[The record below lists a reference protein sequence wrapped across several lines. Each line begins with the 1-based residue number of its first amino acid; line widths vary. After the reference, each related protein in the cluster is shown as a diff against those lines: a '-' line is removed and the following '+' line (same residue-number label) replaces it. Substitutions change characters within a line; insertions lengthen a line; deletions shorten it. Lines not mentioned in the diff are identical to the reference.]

1 MKNFTPMQ
9 LTCNFQTTPPK
20 ANSPALLVMPSM
32 TEPQVEELS
41 NITAKLASKPTDT
54 TNPVRNDGRRPKE
67 EKQRKIESQIAVGY
81 IQSEVAFAAAVGN
94 LAPKSEQ
101 EPLQKF
107 CRIAE
112 AIFRAFEPTPQS
124 PVGSKP
130 GVPAAGM
137 NTEIHIQDGD
147 YIKDI
152 EVNDLRNRYTLTKGS
167 TQKMNPPLYLH
178 ITSTT
183 KEGLDKAVAKI
194 EELMKQELGSLVDE
208 RRFRRREPVEQVER
222 DEFGRRKWPEE
233 RVPINLEPIPGF
245 NLRASVVGHQG
256 AYVKHIQQ
264 ETRCRVQIKGRGS
277 GFMENGTNRESD
289 EPMYL
294 HVTGPDPKEVQHAKE
309 LCEDLVKSVTDQ
321 YELFKANPP
330 PPRYGSYGVNH
341 GGHHHNHHH
350 NNHHQSQQQQ
360 YGQHQNYS
368 SHSQQPPPPPP
379 PPPSGPSDDTPPP
392 PPPPGASASPTSTV
406 AAPGAASSASDYSA
420 QTQAYNPYAAYG
432 QADPYAA
439 YGGYQAYAA
448 YYAQY
453 YAAAQ
458 QQQQQQGV
466 PQAPGSAGAPGT
478 QATPAPPP
486 GSNYTVSSILYE
498 TPLPSAAP
506 PKRHILN
513 CLVQNEPGVLSRV
526 SGILAARGFNIDS
539 LVVCNTEVEDLSR
552 MTIVLGGQDGV
563 VEQAR
568 RQLEDLV
575 PVWAVLDYTTTPLVQ
590 RELLLA
596 KVSILGPEYVEEL
609 RAHHREMASDQPAEA
624 VRNDSAEDFHPA
636 KLPASQALRHKM
648 EHLNAVTNLTHQF
661 GGKVLD
667 ISTTNVIV
675 EVSAKPARIDAFMK
689 LIAPFGILEAARTG
703 QMALPRSPLQG
714 HEDDVEA
721 PKDAVDVVDASTL
734 PPG

>member
-1 MKNFTPMQ
+1 MDDDRRKRSKWDERDRGDRHERSHRDRDRDYDKDRERGDSERSSHRSRWDTSSRRSRSPRQSAGSRLSRSRSPSRNSAVSPKPSTE
-9 LTCNFQTTPPK
+9 PPK
-20 ANSPALLVMPSM
+20 S
-32 TEPQVEELS
+32 
-41 NITAKLASKPTDT
+41 
-54 TNPVRNDGRRPKE
+54 
-67 EKQRKIESQIAVGY
+67 AVDP
-81 IQSEVAFAAAVGN
+81 AAAAAAAAARIN
-94 LAPKSEQ
+94 AQ
-101 EPLQKF
+101 LQAK
-107 CRIAE
+107 RGITSDTSSTNRPA
-112 AIFRAFEPTPQS
+112 PQS

-130 GVPAAGM
+130 GALAAGM

-167 TQKMNPPLYLH
+167 TQKMIKEETGADVTTRGAYYPDKAMATPQNPPLYLH

-330 PPRYGSYGVNH
+330 PPRYGGYGVNH

-360 YGQHQNYS
+360 YGQHQSYS
-368 SHSQQPPPPPP
+368 SHNQQPPPPPP
-379 PPPSGPSDDTPPP
+379 PPPSGPNDDTPPP
-392 PPPPGASASPTSTV
+392 PPPPGASAPPTSTT
-406 AAPGAASSASDYSA
+406 AAPGAVSSASDYNA
-420 QTQAYNPYAAYG
+420 QAQAYNPYAAYG

-453 YAAAQ
+453 YAAAT
-458 QQQQQQGV
+458 QQQQQQGI
-466 PQAPGSAGAPGT
+466 PQAPGSVGAPGT
-478 QATPAPPP
+478 HSAPAAPP
-486 GSNYTVSSILYE
+486 GSNY
-498 TPLPSAAP
+498 SA
-506 PKRHILN
+506 
-513 CLVQNEPGVLSRV
+513 V
-526 SGILAARGFNIDS
+526 
-539 LVVCNTEVEDLSR
+539 
-552 MTIVLGGQDGV
+552 
-563 VEQAR
+563 
-568 RQLEDLV
+568 
-575 PVWAVLDYTTTPLVQ
+575 
-590 RELLLA
+590 
-596 KVSILGPEYVEEL
+596 
-609 RAHHREMASDQPAEA
+609 
-624 VRNDSAEDFHPA
+624 
-636 KLPASQALRHKM
+636 
-648 EHLNAVTNLTHQF
+648 
-661 GGKVLD
+661 
-667 ISTTNVIV
+667 
-675 EVSAKPARIDAFMK
+675 KP
-689 LIAPFGILEAARTG
+689 
-703 QMALPRSPLQG
+703 
-714 HEDDVEA
+714 
-721 PKDAVDVVDASTL
+721 
-734 PPG
+734 PPGL